1 MNSQMV
7 IDRLKALQNEHGMRS
22 VHVYADHGQSAEG
35 CTSIDMEFI
44 TEDDGN
50 VEIIHEDDF
59 DDFDEFENRIEIVF
73 VMYGQEGETL

>member
-59 DDFDEFENRIEIVF
+59 DDFDEFENRAEIVF

>member
-1 MNSQMV
+1 MV

-35 CTSIDMEFI
+35 CTSIDMELI

-59 DDFDEFENRIEIVF
+59 DDFDEFENRTEIVF

>member
-22 VHVYADHGQSAEG
+22 VRVYADHGQSVEG

-59 DDFDEFENRIEIVF
+59 DEVEDGTELIF
-73 VMYGQEGETL
+73 VMSGQ

>member
-59 DDFDEFENRIEIVF
+59 DKFENSTEIVF